1 MPRITEV
8 KEGDRVTHKESAN
21 GFYDGVV
28 TKVTDGESPVVHVA
42 LDSDS
47 EFSEDNGEA
56 VQLSMQEALTAANRC
71 PEAYQGSRSGSHSKE
86 IFGRQAEK
94 GHLGQSRLVRLAASR
109 SQLQHSCSRQ

>member
-28 TKVTDGESPVVHVA
+28 TKVTDGENPVVHVA

-47 EFSEDNGEA
+47 EFSEDDGE
-56 VQLSMQEALTAANRC
+56 VQLSMQEALTAANRWK
-71 PEAYQGSRSGSHSKE
+71 R
-86 IFGRQAEK
+86 IK
-94 GHLGQSRLVRLAASR
+94 GPARRR
-109 SQLQHSCSRQ
+109 